1 MKGLITKD
9 LLQLKSYP
17 KTLIIFMIIFI
28 FVSLEPKNS
37 SMDEILIIMMTLGLG
52 MFGMATFSYDE
63 MAKADKYILTFP
75 LTKKEIVLSK
85 YILAIALT
93 ILGAVLGM
101 IMSLAVSIIMKK
113 ALPNII
119 DMISIALGGVFGI
132 SLVESIQIP
141 CIYKMGAEKGRI
153 YMFLITAIIAFL
165 AGGIIFFGEK
175 LSSNHILNSF
185 LNIVNIGLELFL
197 PLILLVFIITI
208 YYISFK
214 ISYKIYLKKEF

>member
-9 LLQLKSYP
+9 LLQLKSYT

-132 SLVESIQIP
+132 SLV
-141 CIYKMGAEKGRI
+141 
-153 YMFLITAIIAFL
+153 
-165 AGGIIFFGEK
+165 
-175 LSSNHILNSF
+175 
-185 LNIVNIGLELFL
+185 
-197 PLILLVFIITI
+197 
-208 YYISFK
+208 
-214 ISYKIYLKKEF
+214 